1 MTFPDTIPAWLTDTP
16 PVPDCPPWCLE
27 PAGHHDPTHIPGD
40 WVRFHVAY
48 RESFPTAG
56 GDVTVE
62 VAVHEF
68 REGGVLH
75 REPAQLHVTRAECL
89 TQLDAL
95 RLLDMLGQAAAVLGR
110 INGGRS

>member
-1 MTFPDTIPAWLTDTP
+1 MTFPDTVPAWMT

-48 RESFPTAG
+48 WESFPTAG

-75 REPAQLHVTRAECL
+75 HEPAQLHVSRAECL
-89 TQLDAL
+89 SQLGAL
-95 RLLDMLGQAAAVLGR
+95 RLLDMLGQATAVLGR